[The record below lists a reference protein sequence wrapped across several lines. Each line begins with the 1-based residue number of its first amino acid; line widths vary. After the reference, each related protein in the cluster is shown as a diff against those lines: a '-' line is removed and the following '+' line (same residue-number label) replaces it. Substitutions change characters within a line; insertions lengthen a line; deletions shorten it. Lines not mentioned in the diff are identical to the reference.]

1 MLLTTSRD
9 RVSMDLYKHGGYMYS
24 FVSENEEKT
33 IETLE
38 GLVNSILEMEQLG
51 DITNDDLDEC
61 LYYLRKV
68 SEITGVDIKYDDYLD
83 E

>member
-1 MLLTTSRD
+1 
-9 RVSMDLYKHGGYMYS
+9 MYS